1 MKKRSGIHVGI
12 SSLLLIFLILCLV
25 SFAVLS
31 LASATADLK
40 LSRRYALRTRSYY
53 EACCDA
59 EDFLAETVKNKEA
72 DAPLSKDFPI
82 SETQY
87 LHVEIPPASDNA
99 SNNSSAD
106 ASADGSANSSADGS
120 ADSSDAAS
128 PIISWQVITD
138 ESALALDESLPVFP

>member
-59 EDFLAETVKNKEA
+59 EDFLAETVKNKGA

-87 LHVEIPPASDNA
+87 LHVEISPAPDNA
-99 SNNSSAD
+99 FNNS
-106 ASADGSANSSADGS
+106 S

-128 PIISWQVITD
+128 PIIS
-138 ESALALDESLPVFP
+138 